1 MNALAGVAGQK
12 SQCAR
17 RASKVVGHSS
27 LGGAIAQGI
36 GHACVLRGAAGLGDG
51 KGQGACGFI
60 DGDIVDRKAGAIV
73 VLDGGGVRVRP
84 VIPVDAAV
92 VVNGGIGIGRCAH
105 ALGARASVGVKQRGC
120 CKAGRE
126 LECLRPFI
134 GGVVSGRHT
143 HQEGRFACAQ
153 GHLIARHSRPGRAAV
168 LAPLVRRAVVICA
181 SSRDVAQR
189 QVDGACC
196 GKCIGQ
202 VNRKGGSR
210 SLLHA
215 HARDCQRRPVV
226 VSN

>member
-17 RASKVVGHSS
+17 RASKVIGHAS
-27 LGGAIAQGI
+27 LGDAIAQGI

-105 ALGARASVGVKQRGC
+105 ALGASASVGVKQRGC
-120 CKAGRE
+120 CKAGSE
-126 LECLRPFI
+126 LEGLRTLI
-134 GGVVSGRHT
+134 GGVGGGRHT
-143 HQEGRFACAQ
+143 HQEGRFARAQ
-153 GHLIARHSRPGRAAV
+153 GHLIARHSRPAHPAV
-168 LAPLVRRAVVICA
+168 LAPLVRRAVVVCA

-202 VNRKGGSR
+202 VNGKGGPR
-210 SLLHA
+210 PFLHI
-215 HARDCQRRPVV
+215 HGRDCQRGPVV